1 MSSDVSREELVADV
15 LAAIRRESSQA
26 SLFSQAVAERVGLAG
41 NDIECLEALLTGGR
55 MTVGQLAETTG
66 LTTGS
71 ATRMVDRLE
80 QTGFVKRVS
89 DPTDRRRVLVEAAP
103 GTGAKLSALHDSIRT
118 AQIERLGRY
127 DEDQLR
133 FLIAF
138 LNDAAD
144 VATRETRKMRAIAGA
159 SDRGNLDRGGSYAAP
174 LGGITSGRLIFLTG
188 APRITVS
195 GDPQLTEL
203 YKADF
208 VGPVPRMRVR
218 GGVVTVAYPR
228 FGWFDWR
235 AQIAGQFIDA
245 SAHWQKD
252 FGDIVLNA
260 AIPWAIEMRGGIS
273 TWNAD
278 LRSMRLESFEL
289 KGGASQ
295 IELLLPKPVG
305 VVAIRIVGG
314 LNRMSIERPAGTA
327 TGLEIHGGVGE
338 VVLDG
343 ETRKGAGRLSI
354 ETPGAAGSTDRYE
367 IEITGGAARLA
378 ISSR

>member
-1 MSSDVSREELVADV
+1 MSSDVSREELVAEV

-41 NDIECLEALLTGGR
+41 SDIECLEALMTGGR

-103 GTGAKLSALHDSIRT
+103 GTGPKLSALHDSIRT

-138 LNDAAD
+138 LNDATD
-144 VATRETRKMRAIAGA
+144 VVTQETRKMRAVAGE
-159 SDRGNLDRGGSYAAP
+159 SDAGSLDSGGSYAAP

-188 APRITVS
+188 APRITIS
-195 GDPQLTEL
+195 GDPKLTEL

-305 VVAIRIVGG
+305 VVPIRIVGG

-327 TGLEIHGGVGE
+327 TGLEIRGGVGE

-354 ETPGAAGSTDRYE
+354 ETPGAAGTRDRYE
-367 IEITGGAARLA
+367 IEITGGAAKLA